1 MARWLQVL
9 MAGGGLLALAPVIA
23 WTGLRCGRGVRGH
36 LALGAILLGFGEA
49 LDPPPKER
57 VESAEP
63 GKNVRAPGEPPPPD

>member
-1 MARWLQVL
+1 MAPWLQYL
-9 MAGGGLLALAPVIA
+9 IAGGVLVALAPVIA
-23 WTGLRCGRGVRGH
+23 WAGRRYGKGVRGN

-63 GKNVRAPGEPPPPD
+63 GKKAPLPGEPPLPD